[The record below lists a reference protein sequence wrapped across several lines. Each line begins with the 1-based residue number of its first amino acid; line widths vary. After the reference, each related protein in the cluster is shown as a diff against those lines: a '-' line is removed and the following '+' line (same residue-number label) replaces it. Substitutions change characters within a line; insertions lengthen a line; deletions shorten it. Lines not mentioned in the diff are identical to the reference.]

1 MGDTKNFRRV
11 WKKPKRPF
19 NFELKME
26 ELKTVGTF
34 GLKTKR
40 ELWKSRTELSRL
52 RHQARSLLA
61 VRQEVREKEEPILMH
76 SLSRIGLVEKTATLD
91 DVLNLE
97 IENLL
102 ARRLQTIVF
111 KKFFFKT
118 PYQARQAISHG
129 HILIGDRIIN
139 RPSYIVKVE
148 EEDTIKLT
156 SESIFNKI
164 LSEPEEKSDLGS
176 PETENIEIPTE
187 TVEPVVEAKEE
198 PVVEAKEEPVV
209 EKKNLL
215 LRQKKNLLLRQK
227 KNLLLRQKKNL
238 LKQNLQNKQLSLSA

>member
-11 WKKPKRPF
+11 WKKPKRPY
-19 NFELKME
+19 NFELKMD

-40 ELWKSRTELSRL
+40 ELWRSRTELSRL

-102 ARRLQTIVF
+102 ARRFQTIVF

-129 HILIGDRIIN
+129 HVLIGDRVIN
-139 RPSYIVKVE
+139 RPSYVVKVD
-148 EEDTIKLT
+148 EEDSIRLT
-156 SESIFNKI
+156 PESIFNKI
-164 LSEPEEKSDLGS
+164 LSEPETKSDLGS
-176 PETENIEIPTE
+176 PETENIEVPT
-187 TVEPVVEAKEE
+187 EPVVEAKEE

-209 EKKNLL
+209 EAKPEEKPTE
-215 LRQKKNLLLRQK
+215 
-227 KNLLLRQKKNL
+227 
-238 LKQNLQNKQLSLSA
+238 

>member
-1 MGDTKNFRRV
+1 MGDNKNFRRV

-19 NFELKME
+19 NFELKMD

-97 IENLL
+97 INDLL

-129 HILIGDRIIN
+129 HVLIGDRVVN
-139 RPSYIVKVE
+139 RPSYVVKVDE
-148 EEDTIKLT
+148 ENQIKLT
-156 SESIFNKI
+156 PESIFNKI
-164 LSEPEEKSDLGS
+164 LSEPESDLGS
-176 PETENIEIPTE
+176 PETEKIEIPTE
-187 TVEPVVEAKEE
+187 TVEPSVEVKEE
-198 PVVEAKEEPVV
+198 TVEEKPEEETV
-209 EKKNLL
+209 EEKTTE
-215 LRQKKNLLLRQK
+215 
-227 KNLLLRQKKNL
+227 
-238 LKQNLQNKQLSLSA
+238 